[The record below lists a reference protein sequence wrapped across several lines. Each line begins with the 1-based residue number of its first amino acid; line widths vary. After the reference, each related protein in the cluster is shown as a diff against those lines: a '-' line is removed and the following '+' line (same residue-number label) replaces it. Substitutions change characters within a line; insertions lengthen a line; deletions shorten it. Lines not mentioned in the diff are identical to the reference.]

1 MKIIYPILVV
11 MFLSSCSTPPTA
23 TSTSTISPSKTPAI
37 TQTPLVTVTAVCIP
51 PGPSKE
57 DEDAALGYTGDV
69 FDPSEWERSHVLGE
83 EGVSVTWQNIPQSA
97 VVFLEVI
104 IFPCGYE
111 EPDLNR
117 FLDEEHWD
125 VLFANYESY
134 EMIDECRSDD
144 GLRLYEFAAVSQGF
158 DYNISYWSENDTSER
173 IITTMLTFPF
183 GSEDVMDEY
192 SIALFPELPN
202 CS

>member
-1 MKIIYPILVV
+1 MKIIYPILFAIV
-11 MFLSSCSTPPTA
+11 LSACGTPPA
-23 TSTSTISPSKTPAI
+23 PPPVSTVFPSKTPSI
-37 TQTPLVTVTAVCIP
+37 TQTPLATVTAVCIP
-51 PGPSKE
+51 PGPSE
-57 DEDAALGYTGDV
+57 VDEEAALDYTGDV

-83 EGVSVTWQNIPQSA
+83 EGVFVTWQNIPQSA
-97 VVFLEVI
+97 VVFLETI

-134 EMIDECRSDD
+134 EMIDKCRSDH

-158 DYNISYWSENDTSER
+158 DYNISYWSENDTNER

-183 GSEDVMDEY
+183 GSEELMDEY
-192 SIALFPELPN
+192 SIELFPELPN